1 MAATRHLALFALV
14 VDDYDAAIRH
24 YVEDLGFTLVCDE
37 DQGGGKRWV
46 EVSPSPASQC
56 RVLLAKAATEAQ
68 RSRIGDQTGG
78 RVGFFLHTDDF
89 DRDHAAMSAR
99 GVRFAET
106 PRDEPYGKVVVFIDR
121 YGNRWDLIEPVA
133 SRPAGLEPRA

>member
-1 MAATRHLALFALV
+1 MNRHLALFALV
-14 VDDYDAAIRH
+14 VDDYDTAIRH
-24 YVEDLGFTLVCDE
+24 YVDDLGFTLVCDE
-37 DQGGGKRWV
+37 DRGNGKRWV
-46 EVSPSPASQC
+46 EVTPSPTSQC

-89 DRDHAAMSAR
+89 ERDVAAMTAR

-106 PRDEPYGKVVVFIDR
+106 PRREPYGKVVVFIDR
-121 YGNRWDLIEPVA
+121 YGNRWDLIQPATGGA
-133 SRPAGLEPRA
+133 SA